1 MTKIVYKIT
10 ESFQIDSEENP
21 TDRDISLLILTMKDL
36 VICTSQSCIA
46 GI

>member
-21 TDRDISLLILTMKDL
+21 TDRDIFKN
-36 VICTSQSCIA
+36 
-46 GI
+46 

>member
-21 TDRDISLLILTMKDL
+21 TRDGYSLLILTMKDL
-36 VICTSQSCIA
+36 VI
-46 GI
+46 

>member
-21 TDRDISLLILTMKDL
+21 TNRDGYSLLILTMKNL
-36 VICTSQSCIA
+36 VI
-46 GI
+46 